1 MPEFEIGLGVKEIN
15 GLIRE
20 LERYNR
26 KLDKAA
32 NRIVRELA
40 LEAKNDMTV
49 ALASIVDKDGNVR
62 ASVRGKSYENP
73 ATISLT
79 GDQAAY
85 LEFGTGV
92 IGRNSPHELAGQVGW
107 EYCVGPKIR
116 TFKNGRIGWL
126 YYDNSNRHYRIT
138 SGIAAQNIV
147 FNAARNTRY
156 RVKDVVKGALG

>member
-1 MPEFEIGLGVKEIN
+1 MPEFEISLGVKEIN

-85 LEFGTGV
+85 LEFGTGI
-92 IGRNSPHELAGQVGW
+92 IGALNSHDLAAEVGW
-107 EYCVGPKIR
+107 QYGAGSHYR
-116 TFKNGRIGWL
+116 TFKNGMVGWV
-126 YYDNSNRHYRIT
+126 YYDNSRRHYRVT
-138 SGIAAQNIV
+138 RGIPAQNIV

-156 RVKDVVKGALG
+156 RIKDVVKGALG